1 MLTPTYLDELPEPM
15 IELVGQLQDEIIADV
30 SRRIAKCRILT
41 PSAEWQ
47 LYKANQLRLSSAEIN
62 KRISKFTKIRQRTV
76 KALYTDAVKE
86 ALKTDAEIYRYA
98 IAEEK
103 LPAEN
108 GEKLTSYFRN
118 VAFSDTFRQGL
129 KSTDGLMR
137 NLTNSMAATANRMLS
152 DALDLAWL
160 ESASG
165 AYTPDEAVFK
175 AVSDLTAKGLTV
187 VQYSSGHA
195 DQVDVAV
202 RRAVRTGINKTCCD
216 MQLELAGEMGSDLV
230 EITSHLGARP
240 THAEWQG
247 LICSL
252 SGKNPRYPD
261 FKITGYGTGDG
272 LGGWN
277 CRHSFYPYFEGI
289 SEAANAPTFSKEENA
304 EYYDLTQQQR
314 AYERAIRQSKRELAG
329 LDSARQSTEDTALKA
344 KLDKAFERKSATL
357 KNRENRLSEFCKNN
371 GLLQDGS
378 RVRAAGFG
386 RSEAQKAVWAAKRYE
401 NNKSVQSGLTSGT
414 QSGTINSVQ
423 KSELGQFKT
432 KIQSDS
438 RMTKEYYD
446 CIKTKFSHGSDIA
459 KKAFNKYVPV
469 DSVADSAYEGTA
481 NYNSMTKKIYIHY
494 GSDLN
499 NLRGNGATWFHE
511 HGHLI
516 DDACGKLSQDNQFRI
531 LLDNDKLNYVKRVGK
546 EQNIKTFPKAYQYI
560 SNELSD
566 YRKHSAVSDILHGLS
581 DEQIQGCG
589 IHARRNDGSSYWND
603 ESILS
608 EAFAHMYEAQYD
620 KVRYKEMEKIFPN
633 ALKYFEKKLEEAVK

>member
-103 LPAEN
+103 LPAES

-202 RRAVRTGINKTCCD
+202 RRAVRTSINKTCCD

-252 SGKNPRYPD
+252 SGKNPKYPD

-329 LDSARQSTEDTALKA
+329 LDSARQSTEDPALKA
-344 KLDKAFERKSATL
+344 KFDKAFERKSATL

-386 RSEAQKAVWAAKRYE
+386 RSEAQKAVWAAKKRMVSTSP
-401 NNKSVQSGLTSGT
+401 NATTAQFSGLTVSVSDRVSFGRSGT
-414 QSGTINSVQ
+414 TISAGRVDGAKNNIYVSDNANIASKPQMLHRADIYISKAMEKLQIQSSGNLPKIAVVSSNEMPLPGAYNPVTNEMFLNEGIFSGNTRYEIQKDCARPNSKISTVVHELVHWKDADEYRRENGTITS
-423 KSELGQFKT
+423 
-432 KIQSDS
+432 
-438 RMTKEYYD
+438 TKE
-446 CIKTKFSHGSDIA
+446 
-459 KKAFNKYVPV
+459 
-469 DSVADSAYEGTA
+469 
-481 NYNSMTKKIYIHY
+481 
-494 GSDLN
+494 LN
-499 NLRGNGATWFHE
+499 NSLNVKFKE
-511 HGHLI
+511 
-516 DDACGKLSQDNQFRI
+516 
-531 LLDNDKLNYVKRVGK
+531 LLDNLQKQGYNVNEISKYASKSYDLGDYYETYTEYRV
-546 EQNIKTFPKAYQYI
+546 QD
-560 SNELSD
+560 LL
-566 YRKHSAVSDILHGLS
+566 R
-581 DEQIQGCG
+581 
-589 IHARRNDGSSYWND
+589 
-603 ESILS
+603 
-608 EAFAHMYEAQYD
+608 
-620 KVRYKEMEKIFPN
+620 
-633 ALKYFEKKLEEAVK
+633 